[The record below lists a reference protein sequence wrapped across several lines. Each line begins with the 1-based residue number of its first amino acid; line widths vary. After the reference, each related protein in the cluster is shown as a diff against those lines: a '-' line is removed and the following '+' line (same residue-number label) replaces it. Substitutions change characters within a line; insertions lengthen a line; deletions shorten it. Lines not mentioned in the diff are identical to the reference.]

1 VTGGFPLPLTG
12 EFGDVEH
19 VYSSN
24 RPEAVEALAA
34 IREAAGDALLVGE
47 VFLGTAEYPRWL
59 EHLELVF
66 AFELL
71 FAPWKAEALRAAIEP
86 AAALRRVAW
95 VLSNHDFERLA
106 TRVGEKNVRA
116 AAELL
121 LTLPGA
127 AFIYQGD
134 EIGLPNGPGADPPH
148 DRAGRDPMRHPMQ
161 WDASPTGGFTTGKP
175 WLPPIDPQERNVEG
189 QRADPGS
196 LLNHYR
202 RLIESRRGLG
212 KGFRILE
219 SPPGTLSY
227 ERNGRVVTVEA
238 E

>member
-1 VTGGFPLPLTG
+1 MFALPSTG
-12 EFGDVEH
+12 EFGELEH
-19 VYSSN
+19 IYSSN

-34 IREAAGDALLVGE
+34 LREAAGDALLIGE
-47 VFLGTAEYPRWL
+47 VYLGTAEYARWL
-59 EHLELVF
+59 EHLDLVF

-71 FAPWKAEALRAAIEP
+71 FAPWKAEALRAAIAP
-86 AAALRRVAW
+86 AAELGRVAW
-95 VLSNHDFERLA
+95 VLSNHDFDRLA
-106 TRVGEKNVRA
+106 TRLGEANVRA

-134 EIGLPNGPGADPPH
+134 EIGLPNGPGSDPQF
-148 DRAGRDPMRHPMQ
+148 DRHGRDRLRHPMQ
-161 WDASPTGGFTTGKP
+161 WDASRTGGFTTGEP
-175 WLPPIDPQERNVEG
+175 WLQPIDAEKRNVEA

-202 RLIESRRGLG
+202 RLIQSRRELG
-212 KGFRILE
+212 SHFRLLD

-227 ERNGRVVTVEA
+227 ERNGHVMTIEA